1 MFSEIAIALLEGRFV
16 CRQTMARAHAHLE
29 TDAGLAD
36 MDAWLSR
43 IGKRVAR
50 TSGGAAFYMADVDGG
65 AGDPTPTRRALETIR
80 HEMGPAME
88 FFRIAMASLRTHDV
102 VAAGYALR
110 KTALDEA
117 IDADPDLQTALR
129 ALATRFQGV
138 SGDGSNAKVSGKVI
152 KQMVNAGY
160 LSPANTERE
169 IYLVTG
175 RIEHLDDVIAFVA
188 DHGGIPELDDAPHA
202 VQESLL

>member
-1 MFSEIAIALLEGRFV
+1 MFSEVAIALLEGRFV
-16 CRQTMARAHAHLE
+16 CRHSEPKAHAFLE
-29 TDAGLAD
+29 TEAGLAD
-36 MDAWLSR
+36 IEAWLSR
-43 IGKRVAR
+43 IGRRVAS
-50 TSGGAAFYMADVDGG
+50 TSGRAAFFMADVDGG
-65 AGDPTPTRRALETIR
+65 ASNPAPTKRAVETIR
-80 HEMGPAME
+80 HEMGPALE
-88 FFRIAMASLRTHDV
+88 FFRIALASLRTHDV
-102 VAAGYALR
+102 VAPGYALR

-160 LSPANTERE
+160 LLPANAERE
-169 IYLVTG
+169 IYVVTG

-188 DHGGIPELDDAPHA
+188 DNGGVPELDDAPRA
-202 VQESLL
+202 VQEALL